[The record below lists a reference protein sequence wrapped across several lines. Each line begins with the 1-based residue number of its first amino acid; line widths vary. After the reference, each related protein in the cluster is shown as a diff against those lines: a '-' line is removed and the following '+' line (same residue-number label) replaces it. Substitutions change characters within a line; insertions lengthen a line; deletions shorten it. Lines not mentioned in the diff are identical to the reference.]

1 MPIGKAVIGQS
12 GGPTAV
18 INRSLVGFIKEAT
31 NQEYEEILGARHG
44 LAGMLS
50 EDFVDLSKLS
60 DSQLYG
66 IAKTPAAALGS
77 VRKKPTEKD
86 IEKLISIFE
95 KQNIRYFFY
104 IGGNDSAETANL
116 VSEGAKQ
123 IGYEMKAFHIPKT
136 IDNDL
141 LETDHCPGYGSAA
154 RFVAHA
160 FQGDDADNRSLKGI
174 KINVLMGR
182 HAGWLTAAST
192 LGKSSEEDGPHLVYV
207 PEKVFNIDEFLKD
220 VKEVYESLGRCVV
233 AVSEGIHNKEGDYF
247 LQTYASDTGSGLAG
261 KTDSHGNIQLSGS
274 GALGDTLTN
283 IVSEHIDG
291 ARVRAD
297 TFGYLQR
304 SFLADISE
312 VDAEEAE
319 RVGRHSVIAS
329 LDLQSGSVI
338 LKRQLSET
346 YYCDVDVVDLD
357 KVAKNTKDMPEE
369 FLDNKKPYVT
379 NEFFKYAMPLTGGI
393 EPKLRYLFKFQ
404 ITKLELILI
413 KNEKNKY
420 INFYYIFRLL
430 FIS

>member
-1 MPIGKAVIGQS
+1 MPKGKAIIGQS

-18 INRSLVGFIKEAT
+18 INKSLVGFIKEAV
-31 NQEYEEILGARHG
+31 QADFDQVIGARHG
-44 LAGMLS
+44 LQGMLKK
-50 EDFVDLSKLS
+50 DFVDLSSLNE
-60 DSQLYG
+60 SQLYG
-66 IAKTPAAALGS
+66 IGKTPAAALGS
-77 VRKKPTEKD
+77 VRKKPTDND
-86 IEKLISIFE
+86 IEQLVEIFE
-95 KQNIRYFFY
+95 QEGIRNFFY

-116 VSEGAKQ
+116 VSEGAKK

-192 LGKSSEEDGPHLVYV
+192 LGKSNEDDGPHLVYV
-207 PEKVFNIDEFLKD
+207 PEKVFKIENFLKE
-220 VKEVYESLGRCVV
+220 VKEVYDSLGRCVV
-233 AVSEGIHNKEGDYF
+233 AVSEGIHNEEGEYF
-247 LQTYASDTGSGLAG
+247 LQTYAKESGSGLAG

-283 IVSEHIDG
+283 LVSEHIDG

-304 SFLADISE
+304 SFLADVSE

-319 RVGRHSVIAS
+319 RVGQYAVVAS
-329 LDLQSGSVI
+329 QERDSGSVI
-338 LKRQLSET
+338 LKRQFSEK
-346 YYCDVDVVDLD
+346 YFCEVDVVDLH
-357 KVAKNTKDMPEE
+357 KVAKHTKDMPQE
-369 FLDNKKPYVT
+369 FLDESKPYVT
-379 NEFFKYAMPLTGGI
+379 NDFFEYAMPLTGGI
-393 EPKLRYLFKFQ
+393 EPKTQLFV
-404 ITKLELILI
+404 
-413 KNEKNKY
+413 
-420 INFYYIFRLL
+420 
-430 FIS
+430 

>member
-1 MPIGKAVIGQS
+1 MPKGKAIIGQS

-18 INRSLVGFIKEAT
+18 INKSLVGFIKEAV
-31 NQEYEEILGARHG
+31 QADFDQVIGARHG
-44 LAGMLS
+44 LQGMLKK
-50 EDFVDLSKLS
+50 DFVDLSSLNE
-60 DSQLYG
+60 SQLYG
-66 IAKTPAAALGS
+66 IGKTPAAALGS
-77 VRKKPTEKD
+77 VRKKPTDKD
-86 IEKLISIFE
+86 IEQLVEIFE
-95 KQNIRYFFY
+95 QEGIRNFFY

-116 VSEGAKQ
+116 VSEGAKK

-192 LGKSSEEDGPHLVYV
+192 LGKSNEDDGPHLVYV
-207 PEKVFNIDEFLKD
+207 PEKVFKIENFLKE
-220 VKEVYESLGRCVV
+220 VKEVYDSLGRCVV
-233 AVSEGIHNKEGDYF
+233 AVSEGIHNEEGEYF
-247 LQTYASDTGSGLAG
+247 LQTYAKESGSGLAG

-283 IVSEHIDG
+283 LVSEHIDG

-312 VDAEEAE
+312 VDSEEAE
-319 RVGRHSVIAS
+319 RVGQHAVIAS
-329 LDLQSGSVI
+329 QERDSGSVV
-338 LKRQLSET
+338 LKRQLSEK
-346 YYCDVDVVDLD
+346 YFCDVDVVDLH
-357 KVAKNTKDMPEE
+357 KVAKHTKDMPQE
-369 FLDNKKPYVT
+369 FLDETKPYVT
-379 NEFFKYAMPLTGGI
+379 NDFFEYAMPLTGGI
-393 EPKLRYLFKFQ
+393 EPKTQLFV
-404 ITKLELILI
+404 
-413 KNEKNKY
+413 
-420 INFYYIFRLL
+420 
-430 FIS
+430 

>member
-1 MPIGKAVIGQS
+1 MPQGKAVIGQS

-18 INRSLVGFIKEAT
+18 INKSLVGFIKEAT
-31 NQEYEEILGARHG
+31 KSDFDEILGARHG

-50 EDFVDLSKLS
+50 EDFVDLSNLS
-60 DSQLYG
+60 EAQLYG
-66 IAKTPAAALGS
+66 MGKTPAAALGS
-77 VRKKPTEKD
+77 VRKKPTDSD
-86 IEKLISIFE
+86 IEQLVSIFE
-95 KQNIRYFFY
+95 KQNIRNFFY

-116 VSEGAKQ
+116 VSEGAKS
-123 IGYEMKAFHIPKT
+123 IGYDMRAFHIPKT

-192 LGKSSEEDGPHLVYV
+192 LGKSTEEDGPHLV
-207 PEKVFNIDEFLKD
+207 
-220 VKEVYESLGRCVV
+220 CVV
-233 AVSEGIHNKEGDYF
+233 AVSEGIHNEEGEYF
-247 LQTYASDTGSGLAG
+247 LQTYASETGSGLAG
-261 KTDSHGNIQLSGS
+261 KKDSHGNIQLSGS

-304 SFLADISE
+304 SFLADVSE

-319 RVGRHSVIAS
+319 RVGQHAVVAS
-329 LDLQSGSVI
+329 KEIQSGSVI

-346 YYCDVDVVDLD
+346 YSCDVDVVELK
-357 KVAKNTKDMPEE
+357 KVAKHTKDMPQE
-369 FLDNKKPYVT
+369 FLDESKPYVT
-379 NEFFKYAMPLTGGI
+379 NEFFEYAMPLTGGI
-393 EPKLRYLFKFQ
+393 EPKTQ
-404 ITKLELILI
+404 I
-413 KNEKNKY
+413 
-420 INFYYIFRLL
+420 FV
-430 FIS
+430 

>member
-1 MPIGKAVIGQS
+1 MPIGKVVIGQS

-77 VRKKPTEKD
+77 VRKKPTEED

-329 LDLQSGSVI
+329 LELQSGSVI
-338 LKRQLSET
+338 LKRQLSEI
-346 YYCDVDVVDLD
+346 YYCDVDVVDLH

-369 FLDNKKPYVT
+369 FLDNEKPYVT

-393 EPKLRYLFKFQ
+393 EPKTQ
-404 ITKLELILI
+404 I
-413 KNEKNKY
+413 
-420 INFYYIFRLL
+420 FV
-430 FIS
+430 

>member
-31 NQEYEEILGARHG
+31 SQEYEEVLGARHG
-44 LAGMLS
+44 LSGMLS

-77 VRKKPTEKD
+77 VRKKPTEED

-319 RVGRHSVIAS
+319 RVGRHSVVAS
-329 LDLQSGSVI
+329 LELQSGSVI

-369 FLDNKKPYVT
+369 FLDNEKPYVT

-393 EPKLRYLFKFQ
+393 EPKTQ
-404 ITKLELILI
+404 I
-413 KNEKNKY
+413 
-420 INFYYIFRLL
+420 FV
-430 FIS
+430 

>member
-1 MPIGKAVIGQS
+1 MSAGKAVIGQS

-31 NQEYEEILGARHG
+31 NSNFDEILGAKHG

-50 EDFVDLSKLS
+50 QDFVDLSKLS
-60 DSQLYG
+60 ESQLYG
-66 IAKTPAAALGS
+66 IGKTPAAALGS
-77 VRKKPTEKD
+77 VRKKPTDKD
-86 IEKLISIFE
+86 IEQLVTIFE
-95 KQNIRYFFY
+95 KQNIRNFFY

-116 VSEGAKQ
+116 VAEGAKS
-123 IGYEMKAFHIPKT
+123 IGYEMNAFHIPKT

-160 FQGDDADNRSLKGI
+160 FQGDDAENRSLSGI

-207 PEKVFNIDEFLKD
+207 PEKTFNIESFLKE
-220 VKEVYESLGRCVV
+220 VKEVYDALGRCVV
-233 AVSEGIHNKEGDYF
+233 AVSEGVHNEKGEYF
-247 LQTYASDTGSGLAG
+247 LQTYADQSGSGLAG

-283 IVSEHIDG
+283 IVSEYIEG

-304 SFLADISE
+304 SFIADVSS

-319 RVGRHSVIAS
+319 RVGQHAVLAS
-329 LDLQSGSVI
+329 KEVQSGSII
-338 LKRQLSET
+338 LKRQFSEK
-346 YYCDVDVVDLD
+346 YYCEVGTTELH
-357 KVAKNTKDMPEE
+357 KVAKHTKEMPAE
-369 FLDNKKPYVT
+369 FIDSTKPYVT
-379 NEFFKYAMPLTGGI
+379 NEFFEYAMPLTGGI
-393 EPKLRYLFKFQ
+393 EPKTQ
-404 ITKLELILI
+404 I
-413 KNEKNKY
+413 
-420 INFYYIFRLL
+420 FV
-430 FIS
+430 

>member
-31 NQEYEEILGARHG
+31 SQEYEEVLGARHG
-44 LAGMLS
+44 LSGMLS

-77 VRKKPTEKD
+77 VRKKPTEED

-338 LKRQLSET
+338 LKRQLSEP

-393 EPKLRYLFKFQ
+393 EPKTQ
-404 ITKLELILI
+404 I
-413 KNEKNKY
+413 
-420 INFYYIFRLL
+420 FV
-430 FIS
+430 

>member
-1 MPIGKAVIGQS
+1 MSAGKAVIGQS

-31 NQEYEEILGARHG
+31 NSNFDEILGAKHG

-50 EDFVDLSKLS
+50 QDFVDLSKLS
-60 DSQLYG
+60 ESQLYG
-66 IAKTPAAALGS
+66 IGKTPAAALGS
-77 VRKKPTEKD
+77 VRKKHTDKD
-86 IEKLISIFE
+86 IEQLVTIFE
-95 KQNIRYFFY
+95 KQNIRNFFY

-116 VSEGAKQ
+116 VAEGAKS

-160 FQGDDADNRSLKGI
+160 FQGDDVDNRSLSGI

-207 PEKVFNIDEFLKD
+207 PEKTFNIESFLKE
-220 VKEVYESLGRCVV
+220 VKEVYDALGRCVV
-233 AVSEGIHNKEGDYF
+233 AVSEGVHNEKGEYF
-247 LQTYASDTGSGLAG
+247 LQTYADQSGSGLAG

-283 IVSEHIDG
+283 IVSEYIEG

-304 SFLADISE
+304 SFIADVSS

-319 RVGRHSVIAS
+319 RVGQHAVLAS
-329 LDLQSGSVI
+329 KEVQSGSII
-338 LKRQLSET
+338 LKRQFSEK
-346 YYCDVDVVDLD
+346 YYCEVGTTELH
-357 KVAKNTKDMPEE
+357 KVAKHTKEMPAE
-369 FLDNKKPYVT
+369 FIDSTKPYVT
-379 NEFFKYAMPLTGGI
+379 NEFFEYAMPLTGGI
-393 EPKLRYLFKFQ
+393 EPKTQ
-404 ITKLELILI
+404 I
-413 KNEKNKY
+413 
-420 INFYYIFRLL
+420 FV
-430 FIS
+430 

>member
-1 MPIGKAVIGQS
+1 MSAGKAIIGQS

-18 INRSLVGFIKEAT
+18 INRSLVGFIKEAV
-31 NQEYEEILGARHG
+31 NADFDEVLGARHG

-50 EDFVDLSKLS
+50 KDFVDLSSLS
-60 DSQLYG
+60 ESQLFG
-66 IAKTPAAALGS
+66 IGKTPAAALGS
-77 VRKKPTEKD
+77 VRKKPTEQD
-86 IEKLISIFE
+86 IEQLVSIFE
-95 KQNIRYFFY
+95 KENIRNFFY

-116 VSEGAKQ
+116 VAEGANQ

-141 LETDHCPGYGSAA
+141 KETDHCPDYGSAA

-192 LGKSSEEDGPHLVYV
+192 LGKATEEDGPHLVYL
-207 PEKVFNIDEFLKD
+207 PEKVFDIDVFLKE
-220 VKEVYESLGRCVV
+220 VKEVYDALGRCVI
-233 AVSEGIHNKEGDYF
+233 AVSEGIHNAEGEYF
-247 LQTYASDTGSGLAG
+247 LQTYASETGSGLAG
-261 KTDSHGNIQLSGS
+261 QKDSHGNIQLSGS

-304 SFLADISE
+304 SFLADVSS

-319 RVGRHSVIAS
+319 RVGQHAVVAS
-329 LDLQSGSVI
+329 KEMQSGSVI
-338 LKRQLSET
+338 LKRQFSES
-346 YYCDVDVVDLD
+346 YFCDVDVVDLH
-357 KVAKNTKDMPEE
+357 KVAKYTKDMPEE
-369 FLDNKKPYVT
+369 FIEQDKPYVT
-379 NEFFKYAMPLTGGI
+379 NQFFEYAMPLTGGI
-393 EPKLRYLFKFQ
+393 EPKTQ
-404 ITKLELILI
+404 I
-413 KNEKNKY
+413 
-420 INFYYIFRLL
+420 FV
-430 FIS
+430 

>member
-31 NQEYEEILGARHG
+31 SQEYEEVLGARHG
-44 LAGMLS
+44 LSGMLS

-77 VRKKPTEKD
+77 VRKKPTEED

-207 PEKVFNIDEFLKD
+207 PEKVFNIDEFLKN

-357 KVAKNTKDMPEE
+357 KVAINTKDMPEE

-393 EPKLRYLFKFQ
+393 EPKTQ
-404 ITKLELILI
+404 I
-413 KNEKNKY
+413 
-420 INFYYIFRLL
+420 FV
-430 FIS
+430 

>member
-1 MPIGKAVIGQS
+1 MPRGKAVIGQS

-31 NQEYEEILGARHG
+31 NSDFDEILGAKHG
-44 LAGMLS
+44 IEGMLN
-50 EDFVDLSKLS
+50 EDFVGLANLSKA
-60 DSQLYG
+60 QLYG

-77 VRKKPTEKD
+77 VRKKPTDSD
-86 IEKLISIFE
+86 IEKLVSIFE
-95 KQNIRYFFY
+95 KQNIRNFFY

-116 VSEGAKQ
+116 VSEGAKS

-192 LGKSSEEDGPHLVYV
+192 LGKSTEEDGPHLVYV
-207 PEKVFNIDEFLKD
+207 PEKVFKIDKFLKE
-220 VKEVYESLGRCVV
+220 VKEVYDSLGRCVV
-233 AVSEGIHNKEGDYF
+233 AVSEGIHNEKGEYF
-247 LQTYASDTGSGLAG
+247 LQTYASKTGSGIAG
-261 KTDSHGNIQLSGS
+261 KKDSHGNIQLSGS
-274 GALGDTLTN
+274 GALGDTLSN
-283 IVSEHIDG
+283 IVLDHIEG

-304 SFLADISE
+304 SFLADVSE

-319 RVGRHSVIAS
+319 RVGQHAVVAS
-329 LDLQSGSVI
+329 KNIQNGSVI
-338 LKRQLSET
+338 LKRQLSDT
-346 YYCDVDVVDLD
+346 YSCDVDIAELD
-357 KVAKNTKDMPEE
+357 RVAKHTKDMPKE
-369 FLDNKKPYVT
+369 FLDESKSYIT
-379 NEFFKYAMPLTGGI
+379 NEFFEYAMPLTGGI
-393 EPKLRYLFKFQ
+393 EPKTQ
-404 ITKLELILI
+404 I
-413 KNEKNKY
+413 
-420 INFYYIFRLL
+420 FV
-430 FIS
+430 

>member
-1 MPIGKAVIGQS
+1 MSAGKAVIGQS

-31 NQEYEEILGARHG
+31 KSNFDEILGAKHG

-50 EDFVDLSKLS
+50 QDFVDLSKLS
-60 DSQLYG
+60 ESQLYG
-66 IAKTPAAALGS
+66 IGKTPAAALGS
-77 VRKKPTEKD
+77 VRKKPTDKD
-86 IEKLISIFE
+86 IEQLVTIFE
-95 KQNIRYFFY
+95 KQNIRNFFY

-116 VSEGAKQ
+116 VAEGAKS

-160 FQGDDADNRSLKGI
+160 FQGDDADNRSLSGI

-207 PEKVFNIDEFLKD
+207 PEKTFNIESFLKE
-220 VKEVYESLGRCVV
+220 VKEVYDALGRCVV
-233 AVSEGIHNKEGDYF
+233 AVSEGVHNEKGEYF
-247 LQTYASDTGSGLAG
+247 LQTYADQSGSGLAG

-283 IVSEHIDG
+283 IVSEYIEG

-304 SFLADISE
+304 SFIADVSS

-319 RVGRHSVIAS
+319 RVGQHAVLAS
-329 LDLQSGSVI
+329 KEVQSGSII
-338 LKRQLSET
+338 LKRQFSEK
-346 YYCDVDVVDLD
+346 YYCEVGTTELH
-357 KVAKNTKDMPEE
+357 KVAKHTKEMPAE
-369 FLDNKKPYVT
+369 FIDSTKPYVT
-379 NEFFKYAMPLTGGI
+379 NEFFEYAMPLTGGI
-393 EPKLRYLFKFQ
+393 EPKTQ
-404 ITKLELILI
+404 I
-413 KNEKNKY
+413 
-420 INFYYIFRLL
+420 FV
-430 FIS
+430 

>member
-31 NQEYEEILGARHG
+31 SQEYEEVLGARHG
-44 LAGMLS
+44 LSGMLS

-77 VRKKPTEKD
+77 VRKTPTEED

-141 LETDHCPGYGSAA
+141 LETDDCAGYGSAA

-393 EPKLRYLFKFQ
+393 EPKTQ
-404 ITKLELILI
+404 I
-413 KNEKNKY
+413 
-420 INFYYIFRLL
+420 FV
-430 FIS
+430 

>member
-31 NQEYEEILGARHG
+31 SQEYEEVLGARHG
-44 LAGMLS
+44 LSGMLS

-77 VRKKPTEKD
+77 VRKKPTEED

-207 PEKVFNIDEFLKD
+207 PEKVFNIDEFLKE

-247 LQTYASDTGSGLAG
+247 LQTYANDTGSGLAG

-329 LDLQSGSVI
+329 LDLQNGSVI

-369 FLDNKKPYVT
+369 FLDNEKPYVT
-379 NEFFKYAMPLTGGI
+379 NEFFEYAMPLTGGI
-393 EPKLRYLFKFQ
+393 EPKTQ
-404 ITKLELILI
+404 I
-413 KNEKNKY
+413 
-420 INFYYIFRLL
+420 FV
-430 FIS
+430 

>member
-31 NQEYEEILGARHG
+31 NQEYEEVLGARHG
-44 LAGMLS
+44 LSGMLS

-77 VRKKPTEKD
+77 VRKKPTEED

-329 LDLQSGSVI
+329 LDLQSGSII

-369 FLDNKKPYVT
+369 FLENEKPYVT

-393 EPKLRYLFKFQ
+393 EPKTQ
-404 ITKLELILI
+404 I
-413 KNEKNKY
+413 
-420 INFYYIFRLL
+420 FV
-430 FIS
+430 

>member
-31 NQEYEEILGARHG
+31 SQEYEEVLGARHG
-44 LAGMLS
+44 LSGMLS

-77 VRKKPTEKD
+77 VRKKPTEED

-233 AVSEGIHNKEGDYF
+233 AVSEGIHNKDGDYF

-369 FLDNKKPYVT
+369 FLENEKPYVT

-393 EPKLRYLFKFQ
+393 EPKTQ
-404 ITKLELILI
+404 I
-413 KNEKNKY
+413 
-420 INFYYIFRLL
+420 FV
-430 FIS
+430 

>member
-1 MPIGKAVIGQS
+1 MPTGKAVIGQS

-31 NQEYEEILGARHG
+31 SQEYEEVLGARHG
-44 LAGMLS
+44 LSGMLS

-77 VRKKPTEKD
+77 VRKKPTEED

-207 PEKVFNIDEFLKD
+207 PEKVFDIDEFLKD
-220 VKEVYESLGRCVV
+220 VKEVYDSLGRCVV

-319 RVGRHSVIAS
+319 RVGRHSVVAS
-329 LDLQSGSVI
+329 LELQSGSVI

-369 FLDNKKPYVT
+369 FLDNEKPYVT

-393 EPKLRYLFKFQ
+393 EPKTQ
-404 ITKLELILI
+404 I
-413 KNEKNKY
+413 
-420 INFYYIFRLL
+420 FV
-430 FIS
+430 

>member
-1 MPIGKAVIGQS
+1 MSAGKAVIGQS

-18 INRSLVGFIKEAT
+18 INKSLVGFIKEAI
-31 NQEYEEILGARHG
+31 NSDFDEVLGAKHG

-50 EDFVDLSKLS
+50 QDFVDLSNLS
-60 DSQLYG
+60 ESQLYG
-66 IAKTPAAALGS
+66 IGKTPAAALGS
-77 VRKKPTEKD
+77 VRKKPTDHD
-86 IEKLISIFE
+86 IEKLVSIFE
-95 KQNIRYFFY
+95 KQNIRNLFY

-116 VSEGAKQ
+116 VAEGAKS

-160 FQGDDADNRSLKGI
+160 FQGDDADNRSLNGI

-207 PEKVFNIDEFLKD
+207 PEKTFNIENFLKE
-220 VKEVYESLGRCVV
+220 VKEVYDALGRCVV
-233 AVSEGIHNKEGDYF
+233 AVSEGVHNEKGEYF
-247 LQTYASDTGSGLAG
+247 LQTYADQSGSGLAG

-283 IVSEHIDG
+283 IVSEYIDG

-304 SFLADISE
+304 SFIADVSS

-319 RVGRHSVIAS
+319 RVGQHAVVAS
-329 LDLQSGSVI
+329 RESQSGSVI
-338 LKRQLSET
+338 LKRQFSEK
-346 YYCDVDVVDLD
+346 YYCEVGTTELR
-357 KVAKNTKDMPEE
+357 KVAKHTKEMPSE
-369 FLDNKKPYVT
+369 FIDSTKPYVT
-379 NEFFKYAMPLTGGI
+379 NEFFEYAMPLTGGI
-393 EPKLRYLFKFQ
+393 EPKTQ
-404 ITKLELILI
+404 I
-413 KNEKNKY
+413 
-420 INFYYIFRLL
+420 FV
-430 FIS
+430 

>member
-31 NQEYEEILGARHG
+31 SQEYEEVLGARHG
-44 LAGMLS
+44 LSGMLS

-77 VRKKPTEKD
+77 VRKKPTEED

-274 GALGDTLTN
+274 GALGDTLAN

-393 EPKLRYLFKFQ
+393 EPKTQ
-404 ITKLELILI
+404 I
-413 KNEKNKY
+413 
-420 INFYYIFRLL
+420 FV
-430 FIS
+430 

>member
-1 MPIGKAVIGQS
+1 MPKGKAIIGQS

-18 INRSLVGFIKEAT
+18 INKSLVGFIKEAV
-31 NQEYEEILGARHG
+31 QADFDQVIGARHG
-44 LAGMLS
+44 LQGMLKK
-50 EDFVDLSKLS
+50 DFVDLSSLNE
-60 DSQLYG
+60 SQLYG
-66 IAKTPAAALGS
+66 IGKTPAAALGS
-77 VRKKPTEKD
+77 VRKKPTDND
-86 IEKLISIFE
+86 IEQLVEIFE
-95 KQNIRYFFY
+95 QEGIRNFFY

-116 VSEGAKQ
+116 VSEGAKK

-192 LGKSSEEDGPHLVYV
+192 LGKSNEDDGPHLVYV
-207 PEKVFNIDEFLKD
+207 PEKVFKIENFLKE
-220 VKEVYESLGRCVV
+220 VKEVYDSLGRCVV
-233 AVSEGIHNKEGDYF
+233 AVSEGIHNEEGEYF
-247 LQTYASDTGSGLAG
+247 LQTYAKESGSGLAG

-283 IVSEHIDG
+283 LVSEHIDG

-304 SFLADISE
+304 SFLADVSE

-319 RVGRHSVIAS
+319 RVGQYAVVAS
-329 LDLQSGSVI
+329 QERDSGSVI
-338 LKRQLSET
+338 LKRQFSEK
-346 YYCDVDVVDLD
+346 YFCDVDVVDLH
-357 KVAKNTKDMPEE
+357 KVAKHTKDMPPE
-369 FLDNKKPYVT
+369 FLDETKPYVT
-379 NEFFKYAMPLTGGI
+379 NDFFEYAMPLTGGI
-393 EPKLRYLFKFQ
+393 EPKTQLFV
-404 ITKLELILI
+404 
-413 KNEKNKY
+413 
-420 INFYYIFRLL
+420 
-430 FIS
+430 

>member
-1 MPIGKAVIGQS
+1 MSAGKAVIGQS

-18 INRSLVGFIKEAT
+18 INRSLVGFIKEAV
-31 NQEYEEILGARHG
+31 NHNFDEILGAKHG
-44 LAGMLS
+44 LAGMLG
-50 EDFVDLSKLS
+50 EDFVDLSNLS
-60 DSQLYG
+60 ESQLYG
-66 IAKTPAAALGS
+66 IGKTPAAALGS
-77 VRKKPTEKD
+77 VRQKPTDSD

-95 KQNIRYFFY
+95 KQNIRNFFY

-116 VSEGAKQ
+116 VSEGAKN

-141 LETDHCPGYGSAA
+141 RETDHCPGYGSAA

-160 FQGDDADNRSLKGI
+160 FQGDDADNRSLGGI

-192 LGKSSEEDGPHLVYV
+192 LGKSTEEDGPHLVYV
-207 PEKVFNIDEFLKD
+207 PEKIFNINTFLNEVKD
-220 VKEVYESLGRCVV
+220 VYDALGRCVI
-233 AVSEGIHNKEGDYF
+233 AISEGVHNKEGEYF
-247 LQTYASDTGSGLAG
+247 LQTYADQTGSGLAG

-304 SFLADISE
+304 SFIADISQ

-319 RVGRHSVIAS
+319 RVGQHAVIAS
-329 LDLQSGSVI
+329 KELDSASVI
-338 LKRQLSET
+338 LKRQLSEK
-346 YYCDVDVVDLD
+346 YHCDVEVVDLH
-357 KVAKNTKDMPEE
+357 KVAKHTKDMPEE
-369 FLDNKKPYVT
+369 FLDSTKPYVT
-379 NEFFKYAMPLTGGI
+379 NDFFEYAMPLTGGI
-393 EPKLRYLFKFQ
+393 EPKTQ
-404 ITKLELILI
+404 I
-413 KNEKNKY
+413 
-420 INFYYIFRLL
+420 FV
-430 FIS
+430 

>member
-1 MPIGKAVIGQS
+1 MSAGKAIIGQS

-18 INRSLVGFIKEAT
+18 INRSLVGFIKEAV
-31 NQEYEEILGARHG
+31 NADFDDVLGARHG

-50 EDFVDLSKLS
+50 KDFVDLSSLS
-60 DSQLYG
+60 ESQLFG
-66 IAKTPAAALGS
+66 IGKTPAAALGS
-77 VRKKPTEKD
+77 VRKKPTEQD
-86 IEKLISIFE
+86 IEQLVSIFE
-95 KQNIRYFFY
+95 KENIRNFFY

-116 VSEGAKQ
+116 VAEGANQ

-141 LETDHCPGYGSAA
+141 KETDHCPGYGSAA

-192 LGKSSEEDGPHLVYV
+192 LGKATEEDGPHLVYL
-207 PEKVFNIDEFLKD
+207 PEKVFDIDVFLKE
-220 VKEVYESLGRCVV
+220 VKEVYDALGRCVI
-233 AVSEGIHNKEGDYF
+233 AVSEGIHNAEGEYF
-247 LQTYASDTGSGLAG
+247 LQTYASETGSGLAG
-261 KTDSHGNIQLSGS
+261 QKDSHGNIQLSGS

-304 SFLADISE
+304 SFLADVSS

-319 RVGRHSVIAS
+319 RVGQHAVVAS
-329 LDLQSGSVI
+329 KEMQSGSVI
-338 LKRQLSET
+338 LKRQFSES
-346 YYCDVDVVDLD
+346 YFCDVDVVDLH
-357 KVAKNTKDMPEE
+357 KVAKYTKDMPEE
-369 FLDNKKPYVT
+369 FIEQDKSYVT
-379 NEFFKYAMPLTGGI
+379 NEFFEYAMPLTGGI
-393 EPKLRYLFKFQ
+393 EPKTQ
-404 ITKLELILI
+404 I
-413 KNEKNKY
+413 
-420 INFYYIFRLL
+420 FV
-430 FIS
+430 

>member
-1 MPIGKAVIGQS
+1 VSAGKAVIGQS

-31 NQEYEEILGARHG
+31 NSNFDEILGAKHG

-50 EDFVDLSKLS
+50 QDFVDLSKLS
-60 DSQLYG
+60 ESQLYG
-66 IAKTPAAALGS
+66 IGKTPAAALGS
-77 VRKKPTEKD
+77 VRKKPTDKD
-86 IEKLISIFE
+86 IEQLVSIFE
-95 KQNIRYFFY
+95 KQNIRNFFY

-116 VSEGAKQ
+116 VAEGAKS

-160 FQGDDADNRSLKGI
+160 FQGDDADNRSLSGI

-207 PEKVFNIDEFLKD
+207 PEKTFNIDNFLKE
-220 VKEVYESLGRCVV
+220 VREVYDALGRCVV
-233 AVSEGIHNKEGDYF
+233 AVSEGVHNEKGEYF
-247 LQTYASDTGSGLAG
+247 LQTYADQSGSGLAG

-283 IVSEHIDG
+283 IVSEYIEG

-304 SFLADISE
+304 SFIADVSS

-319 RVGRHSVIAS
+319 RVGQHAVLAS
-329 LDLQSGSVI
+329 KEVQSGSII
-338 LKRQLSET
+338 LKRQFSEK
-346 YYCDVDVVDLD
+346 YYCEVGTTELH
-357 KVAKNTKDMPEE
+357 KVAKHTKEMPAE
-369 FLDNKKPYVT
+369 FIDPTKPYVT
-379 NEFFKYAMPLTGGI
+379 NEFFEYAMPLTGGI
-393 EPKLRYLFKFQ
+393 EPKTQ
-404 ITKLELILI
+404 I
-413 KNEKNKY
+413 
-420 INFYYIFRLL
+420 FV
-430 FIS
+430 

>member
-31 NQEYEEILGARHG
+31 NQEYEEVLGARHG
-44 LAGMLS
+44 LSGMLS

-77 VRKKPTEKD
+77 VRKKPTEED

-95 KQNIRYFFY
+95 KQNIRNFFY

-319 RVGRHSVIAS
+319 RVGRHSVVAS
-329 LDLQSGSVI
+329 LELQSGSVT

-369 FLDNKKPYVT
+369 FLDNEKPYVT

-393 EPKLRYLFKFQ
+393 EPKTQ
-404 ITKLELILI
+404 I
-413 KNEKNKY
+413 
-420 INFYYIFRLL
+420 FV
-430 FIS
+430 

>member
-1 MPIGKAVIGQS
+1 MSAGKAVIGQS

-18 INRSLVGFIKEAT
+18 INRSIVGFIKEAT
-31 NQEYEEILGARHG
+31 NSNFDEILGAKHG

-50 EDFVDLSKLS
+50 QDFVDLSKLS
-60 DSQLYG
+60 ESQLYG
-66 IAKTPAAALGS
+66 IGKTPAAALGS
-77 VRKKPTEKD
+77 VRKKPTDKY
-86 IEKLISIFE
+86 IEQLVTIFE
-95 KQNIRYFFY
+95 KQNIRNFFY

-116 VSEGAKQ
+116 VAEGAKS

-160 FQGDDADNRSLKGI
+160 FQGDDADNRSLSGI

-207 PEKVFNIDEFLKD
+207 PEKTFNIESFLKE
-220 VKEVYESLGRCVV
+220 VKEVYDALGRCVV
-233 AVSEGIHNKEGDYF
+233 AVSEGVHNEKGEYF
-247 LQTYASDTGSGLAG
+247 LQTYADQSGSGLAG
-261 KTDSHGNIQLSGS
+261 KTDSNGNIQLSGS

-283 IVSEHIDG
+283 IVSEYIEG

-304 SFLADISE
+304 SFIADVSS

-319 RVGRHSVIAS
+319 RVGQHAVLAS
-329 LDLQSGSVI
+329 KEVQSGSII
-338 LKRQLSET
+338 LKRQFSEK
-346 YYCDVDVVDLD
+346 YYCEVGTTELH
-357 KVAKNTKDMPEE
+357 KVAKHTKEMPAE
-369 FLDNKKPYVT
+369 FIDSTKPYVT
-379 NEFFKYAMPLTGGI
+379 NEFFEYAMPLTGGI
-393 EPKLRYLFKFQ
+393 EPKTQ
-404 ITKLELILI
+404 I
-413 KNEKNKY
+413 
-420 INFYYIFRLL
+420 FV
-430 FIS
+430 